1 MGVLPVCHMAVCPA
15 IKMYGVGGK
24 NVHAPPKLCWNYDS
38 QTYLAGVLDR
48 IKGCFSKEGLGQ
60 LRSSKKSS

>member
-48 IKGCFSKEGLGQ
+48 IKGCFSTVRKGPWAA
-60 LRSSKKSS
+60 KK